1 VQPEEIPARQL
12 RGILAKR
19 VRLVLQG
26 TAAMMVLV
34 ALAAALQPGATQ
46 GFALQEA
53 AASTVVEQGALST
66 GTTEQDLPVT
76 GTPDQAASPS
86 STTNDWMTRTTPAP
100 TRIVGPSEAQWIAWE
115 DAHGLPK
122 ECEPKKE
129 WTTGPHGEKV
139 FTYYADCSMREQRPS
154 QATLKA
160 ANAAVKGNQGEI
172 VLATKKAKTPV
183 TTPSVVKPTLAADKK
198 ANAKKALMK
207 KSAADFEPPTLP
219 SMLQKRKPKVEK
231 VVAVKQQDLSAQKDL
246 KKMMGAKKSNKP
258 ETIAQKIRRVFFTN
272 KVKQEE
278 RKLIA
283 QDDQRADSLII
294 DPDEHVANGQWGS
307 AAKLKAKPVPK
318 LAKLSVKATGPA
330 AAILQM
336 VSGEGDLE

>member
-1 VQPEEIPARQL
+1 VQPEEIPAQQSRV
-12 RGILAKR
+12 ILAKR
-19 VRLVLQG
+19 VRLVLEG

-34 ALAAALQPGATQ
+34 ALSASLQPGATQ
-46 GFALQEA
+46 GVTLQEA

-66 GTTEQDLPVT
+66 GTTEQDSPVT
-76 GTPDQAASPS
+76 GTPDQAASP
-86 STTNDWMTRTTPAP
+86 TPAP

-160 ANAAVKGNQGEI
+160 AKAAVKGKHREI
-172 VLATKKAKTPV
+172 VLATKEAKTHV

-198 ANAKKALMK
+198 ANAEKALAK
-207 KSAADFEPPTLP
+207 KRVADFEPPALP
-219 SMLQKRKPKVEK
+219 SMLQKRKPKLVK

-246 KKMMGAKKSNKP
+246 KKMMWAKKSNKP
-258 ETIAQKIRRVFFTN
+258 ETIVQKIRRVFFAN

-294 DPDEHVANGQWGS
+294 DPDEHVANGQWGA